1 MFYNMSMSQILAV
14 YAYHSQSRF
23 PLLGLKPSTSLID
36 CHHKRMD
43 INTHSLHGLPQISTP
58 FYSMKIGKKEEVTYR
73 AEVMVTLSQPSKLK
87 T

>member
-23 PLLGLKPSTSLID
+23 PVLNLSPSLID
-36 CHHKRMD
+36 CHQKRMD
-43 INTHSLHGLPQISTP
+43 INTHSLHGLPQISTT